1 MLKNFTMPEDFS
13 IFDYDLA
20 DLLGGD
26 FDLSGTPVDLG
37 FVPTFEVSPGTDN
50 YYTLTGGISEYKERL
65 QEGADYD
72 KIDDVD
78 KVDDFYDQSFQS
90 NLSAIQV
97 DPETYLRETAS
108 PAYLANWQGRP
119 EQQAAEDVYG
129 SIAITDQQGT
139 QQAVSDYYGY
149 DVQADAFDK
158 TIEDFGGNY
167 GEHTGASQEKI
178 SEFQSI
184 IKPIL
189 TEQIAFLQTTEDLS
203 YQDALVEAYNRDP
216 MVQSLYAKYDVTP
229 FRQTSDGSTYLYDPL
244 SFSEIRTKEVK
255 DTGVQDGLKAL
266 AIMVATAGAGSAL
279 GGYLAASTSMSAPL
293 ANAVGSAVASAGST
307 LATGGDTSDILRSAI
322 LAGAGGYGEG
332 LRQVAETSQ
341 ALSAAGMMS
350 ANSPALIAE
359 AAKAAED
366 LERFNKVVKT
376 AKFVNAAV
384 NDDVLGGFVDLYG
397 SQLTNKALDKLGL
410 DQKTLDAKYGGIQRD
425 DMTAGLVKMQR
436 RLAGGADFESAL
448 MDGFGTYVRKGG
460 TLGLDIDTPEFI
472 ERIGDVIKEAGS
484 SFDDFVLQPPKKA
497 IEALLSSLPDKT
509 PEQVKAIEDYARTVG
524 SKAEDVARETVAVV
538 DEPIQEAG
546 QAVAEV
552 AQEVKEQAEEV
563 YEQVD
568 LPTGTTL
575 EGSDIPEAGSMG
587 LSGVDADLDLDLDFD
602 FQAPEFG
609 EISEGLF
616 SDYLSKYADPG
627 LLERRRFRGYTAPQG
642 MFRNIV

>member
-1 MLKNFTMPEDFS
+1 MPEDFS

-50 YYTLTGGISEYKERL
+50 YYTLTGGIADYKENL
-65 QEGADYD
+65 QEGANYA
-72 KIDDVD
+72 KIGDVD
-78 KVDDFYDQSFQS
+78 EVDDYYDQAFKS

-108 PAYLANWQGRP
+108 PTYLANWQGRP

-216 MVQSLYAKYDVTP
+216 MVQSLYAKYDITP

-484 SFDDFVLQPPKKA
+484 SFDDFVLQPPKEV

-509 PEQVKAIEDYARTVG
+509 PEQIKAIEDYVRTVG

-568 LPTGTTL
+568 LPTGTTP

-587 LSGVDADLDLDLDFD
+587 LSGVDADVDLDLDFD

-627 LLERRRFRGYTAPQG
+627 LLERRRFRGYKAPQG

>member
-1 MLKNFTMPEDFS
+1 MLKNFTMPENFS

-37 FVPTFEVSPGTDN
+37 FVPTYEISPGTDN
-50 YYTLTGGISEYKERL
+50 YYTLTGGIEQYKERL
-65 QEGADYD
+65 QEGADYA

-108 PAYLANWQGRP
+108 PTYLANWQGRP

-139 QQAVSDYYGY
+139 QQAVSNYYGY
-149 DVQADAFDK
+149 DVQADVFDK

-322 LAGAGGYGEG
+322 LAGAGGYREG
-332 LRQVAETSQ
+332 LVQVAE
-341 ALSAAGMMS
+341 G
-350 ANSPALIAE
+350 AE
-359 AAKAAED
+359 ALALQGTFSAQSEQLLAGASKAASD
-366 LERFNKVVKT
+366 IERFDKVVNT

-460 TLGLDIDTPEFI
+460 TLGIDIDTPEFI

-484 SFDDFVLQPPKKA
+484 SFDDFVLQPPKEA

-509 PEQVKAIEDYARTVG
+509 PDQVKAIEDYARTVG
-524 SKAEDVARETVAVV
+524 SKAENVARETVAVV

-568 LPTGTTL
+568 LPTGTTP
-575 EGSDIPEAGSMG
+575 EGPDIPKAGSMG
-587 LSGVDADLDLDLDFD
+587 LSGIDADLDLDFD

>member
-1 MLKNFTMPEDFS
+1 MLKNFTMPENFS

-37 FVPTFEVSPGTDN
+37 FVPTYEISPGTDN
-50 YYTLTGGISEYKERL
+50 YYTLTGGIEQYKERL
-65 QEGADYD
+65 QEGADYA

-108 PAYLANWQGRP
+108 PTYLANWQGRP

-139 QQAVSDYYGY
+139 QQAVSNYYGY

-322 LAGAGGYGEG
+322 LAGAGGYREG
-332 LRQVAETSQ
+332 LVQVAE
-341 ALSAAGMMS
+341 G
-350 ANSPALIAE
+350 AE
-359 AAKAAED
+359 ALALQGTFSAQSEQLLAGASKAASD
-366 LERFNKVVKT
+366 IERFDKVVNT

-460 TLGLDIDTPEFI
+460 TLGIDIDTPEFI

-484 SFDDFVLQPPKKA
+484 SFDDFVLQPPKEA

-509 PEQVKAIEDYARTVG
+509 PDQVKAIEDYARTVG
-524 SKAEDVARETVAVV
+524 SKAENVARETVAVV

-552 AQEVKEQAEEV
+552 AQEVKERAEEV

-568 LPTGTTL
+568 LPTGTTP
-575 EGSDIPEAGSMG
+575 EGPDIPKAGSMG
-587 LSGVDADLDLDLDFD
+587 LSGIDADLDLDFD

>member
-1 MLKNFTMPEDFS
+1 MPEDFS

-50 YYTLTGGISEYKERL
+50 YYTLTGGIADYKENL
-65 QEGADYD
+65 QEGANYA
-72 KIDDVD
+72 KIGDVD
-78 KVDDFYDQSFQS
+78 EVDDYYDQAFKS

-108 PAYLANWQGRP
+108 PTYLANWQGRP

-216 MVQSLYAKYDVTP
+216 MVQSLYAKYDITP

-509 PEQVKAIEDYARTVG
+509 PEQIKAIEDYVRTVG

-568 LPTGTTL
+568 LPTGTTP

-587 LSGVDADLDLDLDFD
+587 LSGVDADVDLDLDFD

-627 LLERRRFRGYTAPQG
+627 LLERRRFRGYKAPQG

>member
-50 YYTLTGGISEYKERL
+50 YYTLTGGIADYKENL
-65 QEGADYD
+65 QEGANYA
-72 KIDDVD
+72 KIGDVD
-78 KVDDFYDQSFQS
+78 EVDDYYDQAFKS

-108 PAYLANWQGRP
+108 PTYLANWQGRP

-216 MVQSLYAKYDVTP
+216 MVQSLYAKYDITP

-484 SFDDFVLQPPKKA
+484 SFDDFVLQPPKEV

-509 PEQVKAIEDYARTVG
+509 PEQIKAIEDYVRTVG

-568 LPTGTTL
+568 LPTGTTP

-587 LSGVDADLDLDLDFD
+587 LSGVDADVDLDLDFD

-627 LLERRRFRGYTAPQG
+627 LLERRRFRGYKAPQG

>member
-1 MLKNFTMPEDFS
+1 MPENFS

-37 FVPTFEVSPGTDN
+37 FVPTYEISPGTDN
-50 YYTLTGGISEYKERL
+50 YYTLTGGIEQYKERL
-65 QEGADYD
+65 QEGADYA

-108 PAYLANWQGRP
+108 PTYLANWQGRP

-139 QQAVSDYYGY
+139 QQAVSNYYGY
-149 DVQADAFDK
+149 DVQADVFDK

-322 LAGAGGYGEG
+322 LAGAGGYREG
-332 LRQVAETSQ
+332 LVQVAE
-341 ALSAAGMMS
+341 G
-350 ANSPALIAE
+350 AE
-359 AAKAAED
+359 ALALQGTFSAQSEQLLAGASKAASD
-366 LERFNKVVKT
+366 IERFDKVVNT

-460 TLGLDIDTPEFI
+460 TLGIDIDTPEFI

-484 SFDDFVLQPPKKA
+484 SFDDFVLQPPKEA

-509 PEQVKAIEDYARTVG
+509 PDQVKAIEDYARTVG
-524 SKAEDVARETVAVV
+524 SKAENVARETVAVV

-568 LPTGTTL
+568 LPTGTTP
-575 EGSDIPEAGSMG
+575 EGPDIPKAGSMG
-587 LSGVDADLDLDLDFD
+587 LSGIDADLDLDFD

>member
-1 MLKNFTMPEDFS
+1 MSTNFTIPENFS
-13 IFDYDLA
+13 IFDYDLF
-20 DLLGGD
+20 DLID
-26 FDLSGTPVDLG
+26 FDLAGTPAAMG
-37 FVPTFEVSPGTDN
+37 FTPTYEISPGTDN
-50 YYTLTGGISEYKERL
+50 YYTLTGGIEQYKERL

-108 PAYLANWQGRP
+108 PTYLANWQGRP

-139 QQAVSDYYGY
+139 QQAVSNYYGY

-322 LAGAGGYGEG
+322 LAGAGGYREG
-332 LRQVAETSQ
+332 LVQVAE
-341 ALSAAGMMS
+341 G
-350 ANSPALIAE
+350 AE
-359 AAKAAED
+359 ALALQGTFSAQSEQLLAGASKAASD
-366 LERFNKVVKT
+366 IERFDKVVNT

-460 TLGLDIDTPEFI
+460 TLGIDIDTPEFI

-484 SFDDFVLQPPKKA
+484 SFDDFVLQPPKEA

-509 PEQVKAIEDYARTVG
+509 PEQIKAIEDYVRTAG
-524 SKAEDVARETVAVV
+524 SAFDDAVLQ
-538 DEPIQEAG
+538 PPKEAVEKFVE
-546 QAVAEV
+546 AFEA
-552 AQEVKEQAEEV
+552 
-563 YEQVD
+563 
-568 LPTGTTL
+568 PTGTTP
-575 EGSDIPEAGSMG
+575 EGPDIPKAGSMG
-587 LSGVDADLDLDLDFD
+587 LPSVDADVDLDFD

>member
-1 MLKNFTMPEDFS
+1 MSTNFTLPENFS
-13 IFDYDLA
+13 VFDYDLF
-20 DLLGGD
+20 DLID
-26 FDLSGTPVDLG
+26 FDLAGTPAAMG
-37 FVPTFEVSPGTDN
+37 FTPTYEVSPGTDN
-50 YYTLTGGISEYKERL
+50 YYTLTGGIEQHKERL

-90 NLSAIQV
+90 NLSAIRV

-108 PAYLANWQGRP
+108 PTYLANWQGRP

-139 QQAVSDYYGY
+139 QQAVSNYYGY

-158 TIEDFGGNY
+158 SIEDFGGNY

-178 SEFQSI
+178 AEFQSI

-332 LRQVAETSQ
+332 LQQVAETSQ

-359 AAKAAED
+359 AAKATQD

-425 DMTAGLVKMQR
+425 DMTAGLVKMQS

-448 MDGFGTYVRKGG
+448 MDGFGTYIRQGG

-563 YEQVD
+563 YEQVE
-568 LPTGTTL
+568 LPTGTT
-575 EGSDIPEAGSMG
+575 PEAGSMG
-587 LSGVDADLDLDLDFD
+587 FSGVDADLGLDMPNLDFTP
-602 FQAPEFG
+602 FEV
-609 EISEGLF
+609 SESMLG
-616 SDYLSKYADPG
+616 DYKKQYTTPG
-627 LLERRRFRGYTAPQG
+627 LLQRRKLRAYTTPG
-642 MFRNIV
+642 MFRGMI

>member
-1 MLKNFTMPEDFS
+1 MSTNFTLPENFS
-13 IFDYDLA
+13 VFDYDLF
-20 DLLGGD
+20 DLID
-26 FDLSGTPVDLG
+26 FDLAGTPAAMG
-37 FVPTFEVSPGTDN
+37 FTPTYEVSPGTDN
-50 YYTLTGGISEYKERL
+50 YYTLTGGIEQHKERL

-90 NLSAIQV
+90 NLSAIRV

-108 PAYLANWQGRP
+108 PTYLANWQGRP

-139 QQAVSDYYGY
+139 QQAVSNYYGY

-158 TIEDFGGNY
+158 SIEDFGGNY

-178 SEFQSI
+178 AEFQSI

-332 LRQVAETSQ
+332 LQQVAETSQ

-359 AAKAAED
+359 AAKATQD

-425 DMTAGLVKMQR
+425 DMTAGLVKMQS

-448 MDGFGTYVRKGG
+448 MDGFGTYIRQGG

-568 LPTGTTL
+568 LPTGTTP

>member
-1 MLKNFTMPEDFS
+1 MSTNFTIPENFS
-13 IFDYDLA
+13 IFDYDLF
-20 DLLGGD
+20 DLID
-26 FDLSGTPVDLG
+26 FDLAGTPAAMG
-37 FVPTFEVSPGTDN
+37 FTPTYEISPGTDN
-50 YYTLTGGISEYKERL
+50 YYTLTGGIEQYKERL
-65 QEGADYD
+65 QKGADYD

-108 PAYLANWQGRP
+108 PTYLANWQGRP

-139 QQAVSDYYGY
+139 QQAVSNYYGY

-322 LAGAGGYGEG
+322 LAGAEGYGKG
-332 LRQVAETSQ
+332 LLQVAETSQ

-359 AAKAAED
+359 AAKATKD

-448 MDGFGTYVRKGG
+448 MDGFGTYVRQGG

-484 SFDDFVLQPPKKA
+484 SFDDFVLQPPKEA

-509 PEQVKAIEDYARTVG
+509 PEQIKAIEDYVRTAG
-524 SKAEDVARETVAVV
+524 SAFDDAVLQ
-538 DEPIQEAG
+538 PPKEAVEKFVE
-546 QAVAEV
+546 AFEA
-552 AQEVKEQAEEV
+552 
-563 YEQVD
+563 
-568 LPTGTTL
+568 PTGTTP
-575 EGSDIPEAGSMG
+575 EGPDIPKAGSMG
-587 LSGVDADLDLDLDFD
+587 LPSVDADVDLDFD

>member
-1 MLKNFTMPEDFS
+1 MLKNFTMPENFS

-37 FVPTFEVSPGTDN
+37 FIPTYEISPGTDN
-50 YYTLTGGISEYKERL
+50 YYTLYGGIADHKKNL
-65 QEGADYD
+65 QDGADYD
-72 KIDDVD
+72 KIADVD
-78 KVDDFYDQSFQS
+78 RVDDFYDQSFKS
-90 NLSAIQV
+90 TLSGIQV

-139 QQAVSDYYGY
+139 QQAVNSYYGY

-189 TEQIAFLQTTEDLS
+189 TEQIAFLQTTEGLS

-359 AAKAAED
+359 AAKATQD

-376 AKFVNAAV
+376 VKFVNAAV

-448 MDGFGTYVRKGG
+448 MDGFGTYVRQGG

-484 SFDDFVLQPPKKA
+484 SFDDFVLQPPKEV

-509 PEQVKAIEDYARTVG
+509 PEQIKAIEDYVRTVG

-563 YEQVD
+563 YEQVE
-568 LPTGTTL
+568 LSTGTT
-575 EGSDIPEAGSMG
+575 PEAGSMG
-587 LSGVDADLDLDLDFD
+587 LSGVDADVDLDLDFD

>member
-1 MLKNFTMPEDFS
+1 MATNFTIPENFS
-13 IFDYDLA
+13 IFDYDLF
-20 DLLGGD
+20 DLID
-26 FDLSGTPVDLG
+26 FDLAGTPAAMG
-37 FVPTFEVSPGTDN
+37 FTPTYEISPGTDN
-50 YYTLTGGISEYKERL
+50 YYTLTGGIEQYKERL
-65 QEGADYD
+65 QKGADYD

-108 PAYLANWQGRP
+108 PTYLANWQGRP

-139 QQAVSDYYGY
+139 QQAVSNYYGY

-322 LAGAGGYGEG
+322 LAGAGGYREG
-332 LRQVAETSQ
+332 LVQVAE
-341 ALSAAGMMS
+341 G
-350 ANSPALIAE
+350 AE
-359 AAKAAED
+359 ALALQGTFSAQSEQLLAGASKAASD
-366 LERFNKVVKT
+366 IERFDKVVNT

-460 TLGLDIDTPEFI
+460 TLGIDIDTPEFI

-484 SFDDFVLQPPKKA
+484 SFDDFVLQPPKEA

-509 PEQVKAIEDYARTVG
+509 PEQIKAIEDYVRTAG
-524 SKAEDVARETVAVV
+524 SAFDDAVLQ
-538 DEPIQEAG
+538 PPKEAVEKFVE
-546 QAVAEV
+546 AFEA
-552 AQEVKEQAEEV
+552 
-563 YEQVD
+563 
-568 LPTGTTL
+568 PTGTTP
-575 EGSDIPEAGSMG
+575 EGPDIPKAGSMG
-587 LSGVDADLDLDLDFD
+587 LPSVDADVDLDFD

>member
-1 MLKNFTMPEDFS
+1 MPEDFS

-568 LPTGTTL
+568 LPTGTTP

>member
-1 MLKNFTMPEDFS
+1 MLYENLGVDP
-13 IFDYDLA
+13 DLA
-20 DLLGGD
+20 
-26 FDLSGTPVDLG
+26 GTPIDIG
-37 FVPTFEVSPGTDN
+37 FTPTYEVSPGTDN

-332 LRQVAETSQ
+332 LQQVAETSQ

-397 SQLTNKALDKLGL
+397 SQFTNKALDKLGL

-509 PEQVKAIEDYARTVG
+509 PEQVKAIEDYVRTVG

-538 DEPIQEAG
+538 DKPIQEAG

-568 LPTGTTL
+568 LPTGTTP

>member
-1 MLKNFTMPEDFS
+1 MPENFS

-37 FVPTFEVSPGTDN
+37 FVPTYEISPGTDN
-50 YYTLTGGISEYKERL
+50 YYTLTGGIEQYKERL
-65 QEGADYD
+65 QEGADYA

-108 PAYLANWQGRP
+108 PTYLANWQGRP

-139 QQAVSDYYGY
+139 QQAVSNYYGY

-322 LAGAGGYGEG
+322 LAGAGGYREG
-332 LRQVAETSQ
+332 LVQVAE
-341 ALSAAGMMS
+341 G
-350 ANSPALIAE
+350 AE
-359 AAKAAED
+359 ALALQGTFSAQSEQLLAGASKAASD
-366 LERFNKVVKT
+366 IERFDKVVNT

-460 TLGLDIDTPEFI
+460 TLGIDIDTPEFI

-484 SFDDFVLQPPKKA
+484 SFDDFVLQPPKEA

-509 PEQVKAIEDYARTVG
+509 PDQVKAIEDYARTVG
-524 SKAEDVARETVAVV
+524 SKAENVARETVAVV

-552 AQEVKEQAEEV
+552 AQEVKERAEEV

-568 LPTGTTL
+568 LPTGTTP
-575 EGSDIPEAGSMG
+575 EGPDIPKAGSMG
-587 LSGVDADLDLDLDFD
+587 LSGIDADLDLDFD

>member
-1 MLKNFTMPEDFS
+1 MPEDFS

>member
-1 MLKNFTMPEDFS
+1 MPENFS
-13 IFDYDLA
+13 IFDYDIF
-20 DLLGGD
+20 DLID
-26 FDLSGTPVDLG
+26 FDLEGTPAGGG
-37 FVPTFEVSPGTDN
+37 FAVPTFEVSPGTDN
-50 YYTLTGGISEYKERL
+50 YYTLTGGIANYKKNL
-65 QEGADYD
+65 QEGADYF

-78 KVDDFYDQSFQS
+78 KVDDYYDQAFKS

-97 DPETYLRETAS
+97 DPETYLIETAS
-108 PAYLANWQGRP
+108 PTYLANWQGRP
-119 EQQAAEDVYG
+119 DQKIGENVYNQV
-129 SIAITDQQGT
+129 AITDQAGT
-139 QQAVSDYYGY
+139 QQAVSNYYGY
-149 DVQADAFDK
+149 NVQAGAFDK
-158 TIEDFGGNY
+158 SIEDFGGNY

-189 TEQIAFLQTTEDLS
+189 IEQVAFLQTTEGLS

-216 MVQSLYAKYDVTP
+216 MVQSLYAKYGVNP

-293 ANAVGSAVASAGST
+293 AKAVGAAVASAGST
-307 LATGGDTSDILRSAI
+307 AATGGDTSDILRSAI
-322 LAGAGGYGEG
+322 LAGAGGYREG
-332 LRQVAETSQ
+332 LVQVAEGAEALALQGTFSAQ
-341 ALSAAGMMS
+341 SEKLLSAS
-350 ANSPALIAE
+350 
-359 AAKAAED
+359 AKAASD
-366 LERFNKVVKT
+366 IERFDKVVNT

-384 NDDVLGGFVDLYG
+384 NNDVLGGFVDLYG

-448 MDGFGTYVRKGG
+448 MDGLGTYVRQGG

-484 SFDDFVLQPPKKA
+484 SFDDFVLQPPKEA
-497 IEALLSSLPDKT
+497 VEALLSSLPDKT
-509 PEQVKAIEDYARTVG
+509 PEQIKAIEDYVKTAG
-524 SKAEDVARETVAVV
+524 SAFDDAVLQPPKKAVEEFV
-538 DEPIQEAG
+538 EALE
-546 QAVAEV
+546 A
-552 AQEVKEQAEEV
+552 
-563 YEQVD
+563 
-568 LPTGTTL
+568 PTGTTP
-575 EGSDIPEAGSMG
+575 EGPEIPKAGSMG
-587 LSGVDADLDLDLDFD
+587 LPSVDADLDLDFD

-609 EISEGLF
+609 KLSEGLF

-627 LLERRRFRGYTAPQG
+627 LLERKRFRGYKAPPG

>member
-1 MLKNFTMPEDFS
+1 MLKNFTMPENFS
-13 IFDYDLA
+13 IFDYDIF
-20 DLLGGD
+20 DLID
-26 FDLSGTPVDLG
+26 FDLEGTPAGGG
-37 FVPTFEVSPGTDN
+37 FAVPTFEVSPGTDN
-50 YYTLTGGISEYKERL
+50 YYTLTGGIANYKKNL
-65 QEGADYD
+65 QEGADYF

-78 KVDDFYDQSFQS
+78 KVDDYYDQAFKS

-97 DPETYLRETAS
+97 DPETYLIETAS
-108 PAYLANWQGRP
+108 PTYLANWQGRP
-119 EQQAAEDVYG
+119 DQKIGENVYNQV
-129 SIAITDQQGT
+129 AITDQAGT
-139 QQAVSDYYGY
+139 QQAVSNYYGY
-149 DVQADAFDK
+149 NVQAGAFDK
-158 TIEDFGGNY
+158 SIEDFGGNY

-189 TEQIAFLQTTEDLS
+189 IEQVAFLQTTEGLS

-216 MVQSLYAKYDVTP
+216 MVQSLYAKYGVNP

-293 ANAVGSAVASAGST
+293 AKAVGAAVASAGST
-307 LATGGDTSDILRSAI
+307 AATGGDTSDILRSAI
-322 LAGAGGYGEG
+322 LAGAGGYREG
-332 LRQVAETSQ
+332 LVQVAEGAEALALQGTFSAQ
-341 ALSAAGMMS
+341 SEKLLSAS
-350 ANSPALIAE
+350 
-359 AAKAAED
+359 AKAASD
-366 LERFNKVVKT
+366 IERFDKVVNT

-384 NDDVLGGFVDLYG
+384 NNDVLGGFVDLYG

-448 MDGFGTYVRKGG
+448 MDGLGTYVRQGG

-484 SFDDFVLQPPKKA
+484 SFDDFVLQPPKEA
-497 IEALLSSLPDKT
+497 VEALLSSLPDKT
-509 PEQVKAIEDYARTVG
+509 PEQIKAIEDYVKTAG
-524 SKAEDVARETVAVV
+524 SAFDDAVLQPPKKAVEEFV
-538 DEPIQEAG
+538 EALE
-546 QAVAEV
+546 A
-552 AQEVKEQAEEV
+552 
-563 YEQVD
+563 
-568 LPTGTTL
+568 PTGTTP
-575 EGSDIPEAGSMG
+575 EGPEIPKAGSMG
-587 LSGVDADLDLDLDFD
+587 LPSVDADLDLDFD

-609 EISEGLF
+609 KLSEGLF

-627 LLERRRFRGYTAPQG
+627 LLERKRFRGYKAPPG

>member
-1 MLKNFTMPEDFS
+1 MSTNFTIPENFS
-13 IFDYDLA
+13 IFDYDLF
-20 DLLGGD
+20 DLID
-26 FDLSGTPVDLG
+26 FDLAGTPAAMG
-37 FVPTFEVSPGTDN
+37 FTPTYEISPGTDN
-50 YYTLTGGISEYKERL
+50 YYTLTGGIEQYKERL
-65 QEGADYD
+65 QKGADYD

-108 PAYLANWQGRP
+108 PTYLANWQGRP

-139 QQAVSDYYGY
+139 QQAVSNYYGY

-322 LAGAGGYGEG
+322 LAGAGGYREG
-332 LRQVAETSQ
+332 LVQVAE
-341 ALSAAGMMS
+341 G
-350 ANSPALIAE
+350 AE
-359 AAKAAED
+359 ALALQGTFSAQSEQLLAGASKAASD
-366 LERFNKVVKT
+366 IERFDKVVNT

-460 TLGLDIDTPEFI
+460 TLGIDIDTPEFI

-484 SFDDFVLQPPKKA
+484 SFDDFVLQPPKEA

-509 PEQVKAIEDYARTVG
+509 PEQIKAIEDYVRTAG
-524 SKAEDVARETVAVV
+524 SAFDDAVLQ
-538 DEPIQEAG
+538 PPKEAVEKFVE
-546 QAVAEV
+546 AFEA
-552 AQEVKEQAEEV
+552 
-563 YEQVD
+563 
-568 LPTGTTL
+568 PTGTTP
-575 EGSDIPEAGSMG
+575 EGPDIPKAGSMG
-587 LSGVDADLDLDLDFD
+587 LPSVDADVDLDFD

>member
-568 LPTGTTL
+568 LPTGTTP